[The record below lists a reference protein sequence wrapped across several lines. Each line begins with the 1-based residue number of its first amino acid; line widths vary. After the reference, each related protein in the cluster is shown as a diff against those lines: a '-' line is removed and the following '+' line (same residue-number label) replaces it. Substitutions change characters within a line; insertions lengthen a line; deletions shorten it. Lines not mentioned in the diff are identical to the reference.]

1 MAMFIVA
8 LCVMLLVVAGM
19 AVGVMFGRKPL
30 TGSCGGV
37 GQALGEKDY
46 TCELC
51 GGDEAKCESL
61 NSEEGAAI
69 NARTDLA
76 VDAADKTR

>member
-1 MAMFIVA
+1 MAMVLVTLVA
-8 LCVMLLVVAGM
+8 MLLVVAGM
-19 AVGVMFGRKPL
+19 AIGVIFGRKPL

-37 GQALGEKDY
+37 GKALGEKDY

-61 NSEEGAAI
+61 QEDDAKV
-69 NARTDLA
+69 RTDLA
-76 VDAADKTR
+76 VDVSTKR